1 MSSVTEAPSLFLRN
15 ATGLVKG
22 WSGFDAFGYSFMS
35 VNLVCL
41 GMFYSLA
48 VFAFVPNGS
57 VLSALLLSG
66 VVMTFL
72 CVTYAGL
79 IAVMPRAGGDYVWQT
94 RILDGLPGTVLGAI
108 VGGATAYLVAQA
120 IGLATAGAALAGVLG
135 VVGGGVLGRKRGG
148 IGFVLSATGW
158 WFILALW
165 APIYGFILNIEVLQ
179 PLAAL
184 AGSQDALTFLSSSA
198 GTFTVSVVTIVL
210 ASGAVALGMAGYA
223 RVQRWCIW
231 LGLAMLALMFGI
243 MLVSSKETFHA
254 AFDSAS
260 KSLFGVPD
268 AYNATIAN
276 ATANDGFVAGGSPL
290 NFGLGSDTF
299 LLLPL
304 MMFWILYP
312 NWGATLYGEVRGAG
326 DFRKVLRGML
336 GGLWVT
342 IGLAVAFVL
351 LASKTFGWDF
361 FNAQNANY
369 INSAYGYVTTAPTL
383 PIWGYPP
390 LLVSYLID
398 NRIIQ
403 MAIVIL
409 FGAWFVGWA
418 GTLWLSSTRMIFA
431 AAFDRVLPEA
441 AARVSDR
448 GVPWIAL
455 LLIMV
460 PGVIVSYLY
469 SYVDQLLQA
478 HPRCFA
484 GDRGHVLRDVVRR
497 DDPALVEARPVRQ
510 VTNCQVQRGRP
521 ADDQRR
527 RGDHHDLPRLDDLR
541 VAVQLAVRDRRHQH
555 PIDHLPRVRVWP
567 RGACLGHRPALPA
580 LPGDRPRR
588 DPRGDPG
595 RVTAA
600 ARSGGSATSL
610 PTGFFMPRGWR
621 APWRPMSAN
630 GGQRPDLGPQ
640 LPDRSLVKA

>member
-1 MSSVTEAPSLFLRN
+1 MSSVSRETPSLFLRN

-35 VNLVCL
+35 VNLVTL

-48 VFAFVPNGS
+48 VFAFVPKGS

-72 CVTYAGL
+72 CITYAGL

-94 RILDGLPGTVLGAI
+94 RILDGIPGALLGAI
-108 VGGATAYLVAQA
+108 VGGFTVYLAGQA
-120 IGLATAGAALAGVLG
+120 FGLSSAGALVGGALG
-135 VVGGGVLGRKRGG
+135 VVGGAALGWKRGG

-165 APIYGFILNIEVLQ
+165 APIYGFILKIEVVQ
-179 PLAAL
+179 PLVAL
-184 AGSQDALTFLSSSA
+184 LGWTDGATFFASNN
-198 GTFTVSVVTIVL
+198 GTFAISLFTIVI

-231 LGLAMLALMFGI
+231 IGLAVLAVMFVLMLI
-243 MLVSSKETFHA
+243 SSQDTFHA
-254 AFDSAS
+254 AFDKAS
-260 KSLFGVPD
+260 QSLFGVPG

-276 ATANDGFVAGGSPL
+276 AVANDGFAAGGSPL
-290 NFGLGSDTF
+290 DFGLSGDTF

-326 DFRKVLRGML
+326 DFKKVLRGML

-342 IGLAVAFVL
+342 IGLAVVFVL
-351 LASKTFGWDF
+351 LAAKAFGWDF
-361 FNAQNANY
+361 FNATNDNF
-369 INSAYGYVTTAPTL
+369 INNAYGYVSAAPTL

-390 LLVSYLID
+390 LLVSFLID
-398 NRIIQ
+398 SRFIQ
-403 MAIVIL
+403 IVIVVL

-460 PGVIVSYLY
+460 PGVILSWLY
-469 SYVDQLLQA
+469 AYQA
-478 HPRCFA
+478 GFSALTLDASLVIAVTFFGTSFA
-484 GDRGHVLRDVVRR
+484 ATILPWWKPDLYNKSPIARYKLASLPLISIAGAITTIFLGWVVYEWLSNSLYGIGTGNSQSIEFLAVVYGLG
-497 DDPALVEARPVRQ
+497 ALVWVVARVY
-510 VTNCQVQRGRP
+510 
-521 ADDQRR
+521 RR
-527 RGDHHDLPRLDDLR
+527 TQGIDLDAIHAEIP
-541 VAVQLAVRDRRHQH
+541 
-555 PIDHLPRVRVWP
+555 
-567 RGACLGHRPALPA
+567 
-580 LPGDRPRR
+580 
-588 DPRGDPG
+588 
-595 RVTAA
+595 
-600 ARSGGSATSL
+600 SE
-610 PTGFFMPRGWR
+610 
-621 APWRPMSAN
+621 
-630 GGQRPDLGPQ
+630 
-640 LPDRSLVKA
+640 